1 MITYFDEITD
11 IIKLNISNTN
21 KLTGIT
27 TDYWHIYFD
36 NQCKGALVTAV
47 RQNDNVIKFSMVP
60 FGFMLSNQNVFYA
73 SPVLYNSMVK
83 MTDKYNWLKS
93 LSDIELNNL
102 LYSGD

>member
-1 MITYFDEITD
+1 MITYFDDITD
-11 IIKLNISNTN
+11 VIKLNISNTN

-36 NQCKGALVTAV
+36 KQCKGALIT
-47 RQNDNVIKFSMVP
+47 VIKQTDKVATISMVP
-60 FGFMLSNQNVFYA
+60 FGFMLPNQNVFYA

-83 MTDKYNWLKS
+83 ITDKYNWLKS

-102 LYSGD
+102 LYSED